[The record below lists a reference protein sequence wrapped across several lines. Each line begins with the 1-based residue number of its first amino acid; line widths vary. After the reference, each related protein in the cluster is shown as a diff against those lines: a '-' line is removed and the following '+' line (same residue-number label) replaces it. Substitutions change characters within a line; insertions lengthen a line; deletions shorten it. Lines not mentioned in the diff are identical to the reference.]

1 MTAHMYV
8 LFGFFL
14 CALAKRVHCIRLYNA
29 ARHSFRSGDPRVFS
43 HYWKALDPG
52 PSVWRFSLLV
62 HGNTAWEVQLLW
74 FVFMLYY
81 KPVHV
86 RVWRDHAWSL
96 KRGWQRTTFKIERY
110 MRKASKAVL
119 MPSIDYTMRS
129 LITVYEKEQEVYCI
143 CHMQAD
149 SCSTCR
155 VHSLDVHMIAVDMGT
170 EARIYPDWAYDLYK

>member
-1 MTAHMYV
+1 MYV

-14 CALAKRVHCIRLYNA
+14 CALAKRINHVRLYNA

-86 RVWRDHAWSL
+86 RVWRDRAWSL

-129 LITVYEKEQEVYCI
+129 LITVYEQEREITCVCYKDGALATC
-143 CHMQAD
+143 D
-149 SCSTCR
+149 SCTCYE
-155 VHSLDVHMIAVDMGT
+155 LDCHLVAVKEGT
-170 EARIYPDWAYDLYK
+170 EARTYPDWAYALIDI